1 MITRPDLGA
10 NNPLTTLNKVVL
22 PAPLGPMRPVT
33 PLSATVSETSVN
45 TWFPPK
51 ATHTSE
57 TSRTGIGHTFH
68 DDVHRVRCCR
78 RPLLGWRRL
87 DRVDE
92 GLRYHETAHRR
103 EGDGNKSGCQHEPP

>member
-51 ATHTSE
+51 ATHTFE
-57 TSRTGIGHTFH
+57 PSRTGIGPPFH
-68 DDVHRVRCCR
+68 DDVHRDRCGR
-78 RPLLGWRRL
+78 RPLLGWRL
-87 DRVDE
+87 LGRVEE
-92 GLRYHETAHRR
+92 GFRFHETADRR
-103 EGDGNKSGCQHEPP
+103 QGDGNESGCQ

>member
-33 PLSATVSETSVN
+33 PLSATLSETSFN

-68 DDVHRVRCCR
+68 GDVHRDRRGR
-78 RPLLGWRRL
+78 RPLLGRRRL
-87 DRVDE
+87 DRVAE
-92 GLRYHETAHRR
+92 GFRFHET
-103 EGDGNKSGCQHEPP
+103 